1 MSVGIFSVVDGVVS
15 FMMVSSICDPGG
27 QSCCFGQCSRVLRP
41 GRPSLISFISDIIGF
56 NQLSSFLLKVVSSC
70 DLSIFV
76 HGEVGSGVVSGDSR
90 FDHLRVGLIRSVF
103 GDVGGVGACGGV
115 LLGIDEPKPESSVEG
130 D

>member
-1 MSVGIFSVVDGVVS
+1 MIVGIFFVVDSVVS
-15 FMMVSSICDPGG
+15 FMMVSSMCDPGW
-27 QSCCFGQCSRVLRP
+27 QSCCFGQCSPVLRP

-90 FDHLRVGLIRSVF
+90 FDSLSVGLSRGVF
-103 GDVGGVGACGGV
+103 GDVGGVGACGGE